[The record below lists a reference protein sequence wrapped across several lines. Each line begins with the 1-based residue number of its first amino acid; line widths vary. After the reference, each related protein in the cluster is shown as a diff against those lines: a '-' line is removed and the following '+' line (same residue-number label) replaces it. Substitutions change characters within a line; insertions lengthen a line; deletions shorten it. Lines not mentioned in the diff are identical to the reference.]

1 MKKMPDYIF
10 PELNFIPDSFQQ
22 IPDDV
27 IQEIN
32 VISEALEQ
40 LLVQFFL
47 FLPGL
52 IAALVLFFLALYLAG
67 VVSRTARRALERRE
81 VSRQIN
87 QLLTKIVHWSV
98 VIMGIIVALQQV
110 GFNVTAF
117 IAGLGIV
124 GFAIGFALQDVSKN
138 FVSGVLLL
146 IQQPFRLGDA
156 IDVSGFAGTVV
167 AIDLRAT
174 ELHTFDGQVVLIPN
188 ADVFTKPITNYTRAA
203 SRRVE
208 LDVSVALDSDLELI
222 RRAALGAIATV
233 PGLLDAPPPRVLF
246 RNFGPAKIVLS
257 VYYWIDTELTDEVGA
272 KDVGLRAVKA
282 AFDQA
287 GIKLS

>member
-1 MKKMPDYIF
+1 MADNILG
-10 PELNFIPDSFQQ
+10 ELSFIPDSFQQ

-32 VISEALEQ
+32 VISETIEQ
-40 LLVQFFL
+40 LLVRLLL

-52 IAALVLFFLALYLAG
+52 IAALILFFLALYLAG
-67 VVSRTARRALERRE
+67 VVSRTAQRALARRE
-81 VSRQIN
+81 ISPQIN
-87 QLLTKIVHWSV
+87 QLLTKIVRWSV
-98 VIMGIIVALQQV
+98 LILGTIVALQQV

-117 IAGLGIV
+117 LAGLGIV

-138 FVSGVLLL
+138 FISGILLL

-174 ELHTFDGQVVLIPN
+174 ELHTFDGRVVLIPN
-188 ADVFTKPITNYTRAA
+188 ADVFTKPITNFTRAA

-208 LDVSVALDSDLELI
+208 LNASVVLDSDLELI
-222 RRAALGAIATV
+222 RRTALGAIAIV
-233 PGLLDAPPPRVLF
+233 PGLLDAPPPQVLF
-246 RNFGPAKIVLS
+246 RNFSPAKIDLS

-287 GIKLS
+287 GIRLP